1 VGVKPRPTVH
11 VQDPAPV
18 DERRGPAPVHVHIDE
33 LRLDGFD
40 PRDRH
45 GIAGA
50 LQREL
55 ARLFR
60 EHADRAARPGGE
72 AFEAPEDADRID
84 GGSFAFRAGES
95 PHRIGV
101 AIARATFRGL
111 TASRGRKPGPH
122 GA

>member
-1 VGVKPRPTVH
+1 MKPRP
-11 VQDPAPV
+11 PEAAPHSPS

-50 LQREL
+50 VQREL

-60 EHADRAARPGGE
+60 EHADRAARSEGE
-72 AFEAPEDADRID
+72 AFEPPGDADRVD
-84 GGSFAFRAGES
+84 GGSFTFRAGES
-95 PHRIGV
+95 PHRIGA

-111 TASRGRKPGPH
+111 TASRGRKSGPD
-122 GA
+122 GE